1 MASNWYNKY
10 YNKNKLISNKYDNYL
25 NYFKKIDNFKKQ
37 INKIELSF
45 NKDINEL
52 KKNGENI
59 NNFINIYKNKKSLEI
74 LQKEAEIIRLLS
86 KYSLQN
92 NNMDYNF
99 FYNSISL
106 LINLS
111 NLLQDNL
118 KQPIL
123 KHNDY
128 DIKEFIPRCS
138 YKFCN
143 FKGSCGYNY
152 NNNSTI
158 CYQDHYVHN
167 MVSADLYVLLEYI
180 KLFKNENKLIHNKE
194 ILKSINTL
202 SFVINHMEKELKSK
216 CLYQDKSD
224 WNKFHF
230 TKKVVN
236 KIIKKK

>member
-1 MASNWYNKY
+1 MSSNWYTKY
-10 YNKNKLISNKYDNYL
+10 YNNSILKSDKYDNYL
-25 NYFKKIDNFKKQ
+25 NNFKKIENFKNK
-37 INKIELSF
+37 INKIEVSF
-45 NKDINEL
+45 NKNIEELNDNGKKINE
-52 KKNGENI
+52 
-59 NNFINIYKNKKSLEI
+59 FIQKYKNKTSLEI
-74 LQKEAEIIRLLS
+74 LQKEADIIRLLS

-92 NNMDYNF
+92 NNMDYDF
-99 FYNSISL
+99 FYNSIQL

-111 NLLQDNL
+111 NLLRNHI

-123 KHNDY
+123 KHTDY
-128 DIKEFIPRCS
+128 DINEFIPRCS

-152 NNNSTI
+152 NLKSSI

-180 KLFKNENKLIHNKE
+180 QLFKNENKLIHNKE

-216 CLYQDKSD
+216 CLYQNKSD
-224 WNKFHF
+224 WDKFHF

-236 KIIKKK
+236 KIIKRK